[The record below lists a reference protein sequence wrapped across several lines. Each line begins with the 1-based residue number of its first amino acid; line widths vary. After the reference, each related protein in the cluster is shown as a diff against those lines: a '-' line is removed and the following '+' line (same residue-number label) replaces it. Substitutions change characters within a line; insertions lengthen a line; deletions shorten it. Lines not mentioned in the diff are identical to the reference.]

1 MGVQKKDKKRGWP
14 YKGIVYRR
22 GFFLENLD
30 IFMENLLV
38 KMDIELCETIIR
50 NSETNYAHCV

>member
-1 MGVQKKDKKRGWP
+1 M
-14 YKGIVYRR
+14 GIVYRR
-22 GFFLENLD
+22 GFFL
-30 IFMENLLV
+30 ENLLV

>member
-22 GFFLENLD
+22 GVFWENLD